1 MARRSRPTSQKRN
14 KEMARQ
20 QKQKDKAARRLEAK
34 ERKTDA
40 GSDVGGTDL
49 DIAGIKPGHSLS
61 RRSGIISGMRINCC
75 GEEAHPGLPRYD
87 A

>member
-34 ERKTDA
+34 ERKTE
-40 GSDVGGTDL
+40 VGAQGGGKDM
-49 DIAGIKPGHSLS
+49 DIAGIQPG
-61 RRSGIISGMRINCC
+61 
-75 GEEAHPGLPRYD
+75 PQPLPEQWDYIGRAD
-87 A
+87 

>member
-49 DIAGIKPGHSLS
+49 DIAGIKPGPQPLP
-61 RRSGIISGMRINCC
+61 
-75 GEEAHPGLPRYD
+75 EEWNYLGNAD
-87 A
+87 

>member
-34 ERKTDA
+34 ERKTDV
-40 GSDVGGTDL
+40 GSQVDGKDV
-49 DIAGIKPGHSLS
+49 DIAGIQPG
-61 RRSGIISGMRINCC
+61 
-75 GEEAHPGLPRYD
+75 PQPLPEQWDYLGRAD
-87 A
+87 

>member
-34 ERKTDA
+34 ERKTDVE
-40 GSDVGGTDL
+40 SKVGGQDL
-49 DIAGIKPGHSLS
+49 DIAGIQPG
-61 RRSGIISGMRINCC
+61 
-75 GEEAHPGLPRYD
+75 PQPLPEQWDYTGSAD
-87 A
+87 